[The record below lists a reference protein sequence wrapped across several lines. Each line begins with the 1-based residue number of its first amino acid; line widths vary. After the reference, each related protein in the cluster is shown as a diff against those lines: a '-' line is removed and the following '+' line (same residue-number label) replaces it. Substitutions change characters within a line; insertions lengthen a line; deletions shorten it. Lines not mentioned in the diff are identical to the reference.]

1 MITPSYGLRMRVY
14 HVLGGL
20 IYGNM
25 EPGEIDQ
32 DRMVEVLFEYKGSR
46 RVLCFEVSTVC
57 DRVEQELRDLGV
69 TEPNVNLSAGLA
81 ESDNHSSFFLQK
93 WCSKWEAFIN
103 VESID
108 EIHGNDR
115 LTVVRKPSSSPV
127 KVISSLSVSTV
138 APQIICE
145 AIYHTSKN

>member
-1 MITPSYGLRMRVY
+1 M
-14 HVLGGL
+14 LGGL

-46 RVLCFEVSTVC
+46 RALCFEVSTVC

-81 ESDNHSSFFLQK
+81 ESDNHSSF
-93 WCSKWEAFIN
+93 SRNGAAN
-103 VESID
+103 
-108 EIHGNDR
+108 GR
-115 LTVVRKPSSSPV
+115 LLLMWKALTRFMARTGLLLFENPP
-127 KVISSLSVSTV
+127 
-138 APQIICE
+138 APLFR
-145 AIYHTSKN
+145 